1 MHGRPTAPACVLF
14 VCVFGVCAWKNDSVL
29 HMHITPPLQH
39 PCTPRVRIQV
49 HMHTN
54 RFEVSF
60 YVRTCHLNFGREL
73 LCLLQTINP
82 LLHQLTQLL
91 SIFVVL
97 RLERVCECMSAS
109 VCARMA
115 GGCQTYCRQEWMAI
129 PACRNGKGPQFAQKK
144 IHQGLPWGAAGARD
158 VCVLRVLV
166 HTNMYV
172 CMYACVCVPAR
183 LCACVGMC
191 VQRGSVG
198 GRVGGG
204 ACHIDQ

>member
-39 PCTPRVRIQV
+39 PCTPRVCIQV

-54 RFEVSF
+54 EFEVSF

-129 PACRNGKGPQFAQKK
+129 PAGRNGKAHNLPKK
-144 IHQGLPWGAAGARD
+144 KFTKACRGAPPAPGTCACC
-158 VCVLRVLV
+158 VCLCIRTCMFVCMHV
-166 HTNMYV
+166 YV
-172 CMYACVCVPAR
+172 CLRACAHAWV
-183 LCACVGMC
+183 
-191 VQRGSVG
+191 RGWTG
-198 GRVGGG
+198 GRGCVSY
-204 ACHIDQ
+204 

>member
-39 PCTPRVRIQV
+39 PCTPRVCIQV

-54 RFEVSF
+54 EFEVSF

-115 GGCQTYCRQEWMAI
+115 VRVRV
-129 PACRNGKGPQFAQKK
+129 ACACAYE
-144 IHQGLPWGAAGARD
+144 HVCLY
-158 VCVLRVLV
+158 VCV
-166 HTNMYV
+166 
-172 CMYACVCVPAR
+172 CM
-183 LCACVGMC
+183 CACALVRM
-191 VQRGSVG
+191 RGYVRAARERGWTG
-198 GRVGGG
+198 GRGCVSY
-204 ACHIDQ
+204 